1 VQQWYIERNVKKT
14 NARAL
19 RIAHPD
25 AAYTDDMSDEEYITD
40 EDDVPYSDEGA
51 FLASDSI

>member
-1 VQQWYIERNVKKT
+1 MVYKKERNVKKT